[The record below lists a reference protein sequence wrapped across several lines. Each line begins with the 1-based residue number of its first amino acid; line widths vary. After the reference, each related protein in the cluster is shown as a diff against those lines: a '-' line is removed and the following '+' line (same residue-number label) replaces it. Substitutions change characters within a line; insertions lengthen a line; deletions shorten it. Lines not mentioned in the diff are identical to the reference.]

1 MSDRAT
7 GYPYPWP
14 FFFARVSVHKEVAR
28 ISRAVITSCA
38 EGAGRRNHGMLEYW
52 FFSGIQ
58 MGFPNISVFQRSDPV
73 SLLIREPLW
82 VWIRFSISTV

>member
-14 FFFARVSVHKEVAR
+14 FFFARVSGHKEVAR

-38 EGAGRRNHGMLEYW
+38 VGAGAGRRNHGMLDSS
-52 FFSGIQ
+52 FSSGIQ
-58 MGFPNISVFQRSDPV
+58 MGFPNITVFQYSDPI

-82 VWIRFSISTV
+82 V

>member
-14 FFFARVSVHKEVAR
+14 FFFARVSGHKEVAR

-38 EGAGRRNHGMLEYW
+38 EGAGRRNHGMLE
-52 FFSGIQ
+52 
-58 MGFPNISVFQRSDPV
+58 
-73 SLLIREPLW
+73 
-82 VWIRFSISTV
+82 

>member
-14 FFFARVSVHKEVAR
+14 FFFARVSGHKEVAR

-38 EGAGRRNHGMLEYW
+38 EGAARRKNGMLALW
-52 FFSGIQ
+52 SFSGIHA
-58 MGFPNISVFQRSDPV
+58 GSPTISVFQRSDPV

-82 VWIRFSISTV
+82 V

>member
-14 FFFARVSVHKEVAR
+14 FFFARVSGHKEVAR

-38 EGAGRRNHGMLEYW
+38 KGVGRRNHGMLALW
-52 FFSGIQ
+52 SFSGIQ
-58 MGFPNISVFQRSDPV
+58 AGFPNISVFQRSDPV

-82 VWIRFSISTV
+82 V